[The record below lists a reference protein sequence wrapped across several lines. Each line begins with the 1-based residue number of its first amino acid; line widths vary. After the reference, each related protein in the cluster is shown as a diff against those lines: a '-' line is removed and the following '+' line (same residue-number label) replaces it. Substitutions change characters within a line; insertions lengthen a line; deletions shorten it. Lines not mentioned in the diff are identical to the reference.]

1 MLTRKLFFK
10 EFYFTISMLLIAMP
24 FLFFS
29 ASSILSY
36 DYPGFPESKLYVF
49 VLLSLFILF
58 LISHIIVSKI
68 NVTLINYLFPLLV
81 LFIAYLSSIIYDLS
95 LGKFYIE
102 YVLFVLP
109 AIFFSIYIAKQAPIF
124 IFNNYILFFCVFNSL
139 AYTLVISKMIN
150 LSPNDLINFF
160 GGGHYQGYA
169 YGVSLTYL
177 FLLIFF
183 LFYNNRNSIWF
194 KILFFLV
201 FVSHWFEVLLSGA
214 RGAFLVIFFGTFILL
229 LVRYNFLKI
238 FKIIFFVSLL
248 TFLGFYLL
256 SFFNFEFIDRF
267 LLSFERVFSYVSFE
281 GIDMSKTSN
290 RDDFYNLAI
299 KLINEK
305 PFFGYGIFGYQK
317 EMGAYPH
324 NFILEVLLQGGICL
338 LFFWLFVLTLF
349 FIKLKKLL
357 SLNSLHHYILAPV
370 IYSSFQ
376 LMFSGSYLIE
386 PLFWFSLCYVFNVGN
401 SSVFKG
407 VL

>member
-1 MLTRKLFFK
+1 MLGRISFFK
-10 EFYFTISMLLIAMP
+10 KFYFTLSMLLIAMP

-49 VLLSLFILF
+49 ILLSLFVLF
-58 LISHIIVSKI
+58 FISHVIVSKI
-68 NVTLINYLFPLLV
+68 NVTLINYFFPLLV
-81 LFIAYLSSIIYDLS
+81 LLIAYLSSIIYDLN
-95 LGKFYIE
+95 LGNFYIQ

-124 IFNNYILFFCVFNSL
+124 IFSNYILFFCLFNSL

-177 FLLIFF
+177 FLLIYF
-183 LFYNNRNSIWF
+183 LFYNNRNSF
-194 KILFFLV
+194 LLKILFFFV

-229 LVRYNFLKI
+229 QVRFNFLKI
-238 FKIIFFVSLL
+238 FKIVLVVSLL
-248 TFLGFYLL
+248 TFLGLYLL
-256 SFFNFEFIDRF
+256 SFFDFDFIDRF
-267 LLSFERVFSYVSFE
+267 LLSFERVFSYVSSE
-281 GIDMSKTSN
+281 GIDMSNTSN
-290 RDDFYNLAI
+290 RDEFYDFAI
-299 KLINEK
+299 KLIKDK
-305 PFFGYGIFGYQK
+305 PFFGYGIFGYRK
-317 EMGAYPH
+317 IMGAYPH
-324 NFILEVLLQGGICL
+324 NFFLEVLLQGGICL
-338 LFFWLFVLTLF
+338 LFFWFFVLALF

-357 SLNSLHHYILAPV
+357 SLNSQHHYILAPI

-401 SSVFKG
+401 NSVFKG
-407 VL
+407 LL